1 MTLGRV
7 LGPRHRGSGRPRP
20 GPACLPLSRL
30 ARPQHCL
37 SDRPVLGPH
46 GQLHFPRRLPAG
58 PPHHLVGS
66 PRAEGARAGTAAPR
80 HSGAVT
86 WAPLGKRLMLKA
98 APGLPPKGEATC
110 PVAGASPGLRILLRG
125 GHVAQFHCPGLSEQP
140 GCHLQPPQMVW
151 NTPPAAPGHRGL
163 RLCVCGHGAR
173 LGLGSSPVEAG
184 RGPSA
189 GSHCAGTPCCIV
201 VSLLYIYVCT
211 VGTERGPGC
220 VSVAAVHVGGGGCVR
235 RDL

>member
-110 PVAGASPGLRILLRG
+110 PVAGGLTRPQDRSTVKTNPGIKFSLFLPQSCEPE
-125 GHVAQFHCPGLSEQP
+125 ACAALSRE
-140 GCHLQPPQMVW
+140 H
-151 NTPPAAPGHRGL
+151 
-163 RLCVCGHGAR
+163 
-173 LGLGSSPVEAG
+173 
-184 RGPSA
+184 
-189 GSHCAGTPCCIV
+189 
-201 VSLLYIYVCT
+201 
-211 VGTERGPGC
+211 
-220 VSVAAVHVGGGGCVR
+220 
-235 RDL
+235 